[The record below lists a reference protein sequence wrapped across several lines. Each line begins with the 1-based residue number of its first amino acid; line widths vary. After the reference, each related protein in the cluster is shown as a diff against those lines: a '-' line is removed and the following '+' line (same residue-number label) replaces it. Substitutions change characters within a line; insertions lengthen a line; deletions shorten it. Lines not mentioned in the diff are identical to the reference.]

1 MMGVGEGH
9 LFILGIMTMAWHFR
23 IAAVCGVLASP
34 SYVHHRA
41 FQLAHHADGK
51 SCGQVVEDTSI
62 SSNSP
67 SDCEGFN
74 KKVGDLLFVHRG
86 VEEVSSVS
94 KANPP
99 EFCLLRQPSRA
110 TTAKALMKAQSITSL
125 TKTAY

>member
-9 LFILGIMTMAWHFR
+9 LFILGIMTTIRHFR

-41 FQLAHHADGK
+41 FQLAHLAYGK
-51 SCGQVVEDTSI
+51 ACGQVEDTSV
-62 SSNSP
+62 SSNSS

-74 KKVGDLLFVHRG
+74 RKDGDLLFVHRG

-99 EFCLLRQPSRA
+99 EFCLLCQPSRA

-125 TKTAY
+125 T